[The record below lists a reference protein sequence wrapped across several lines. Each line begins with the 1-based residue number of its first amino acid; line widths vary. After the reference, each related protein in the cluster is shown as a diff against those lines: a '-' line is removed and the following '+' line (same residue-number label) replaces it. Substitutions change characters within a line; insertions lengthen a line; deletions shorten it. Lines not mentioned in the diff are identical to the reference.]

1 MYIKRKILDYLKN
14 TLKKEPAIILIGTRQ
29 VGKTTLIKKMEDD
42 LRKESKSTLYFNL
55 ELPSSLELFSAGVE
69 GFLEYLKAQ
78 GISLNSSFSE
88 YIYIFIDEFQYINNA
103 GKFLK
108 ALIDN
113 FQQIKIV
120 ASGSSS
126 VEIQKSL
133 KESLVGRK
141 RIINIYSLDFLE
153 FLYFNQIKEAEYFEN
168 IKINQAL
175 SPALCS
181 IFAQL
186 FSQFLVWGGM
196 PKVILEQDWQERRVL
211 LEEISS
217 SYLQKDIKGLI
228 GSENLAAFNKLMILL
243 AAESSSIMNL
253 HSLSNILNLSRKEL
267 ERHFFILD
275 NTFVNYL
282 ISPFY
287 ANKRKELSK
296 TKKSIFYDNGIGN
309 YLLKNLSDF
318 NNRMDKGRL
327 LESAVY
333 NEMRKNLISG
343 MQIYYWR
350 TQHQTEIDFV
360 LGWDGKMIPLEVK
373 AGPMRKLPHSLASF
387 AHIYNCPF
395 GIVVNNDNWQETVI
409 GGLKVYF
416 IPAFLSSF
424 IPSWI
429 VNKGYEN
436 TIR

>member
-141 RIINIYSLDFLE
+141 RIINKYSLDFLE
-153 FLYFNQIKEAEYFEN
+153 FLYFNQIKEAEY
-168 IKINQAL
+168 
-175 SPALCS
+175 
-181 IFAQL
+181 
-186 FSQFLVWGGM
+186 
-196 PKVILEQDWQERRVL
+196 
-211 LEEISS
+211 
-217 SYLQKDIKGLI
+217 
-228 GSENLAAFNKLMILL
+228 
-243 AAESSSIMNL
+243 
-253 HSLSNILNLSRKEL
+253 
-267 ERHFFILD
+267 
-275 NTFVNYL
+275 
-282 ISPFY
+282 
-287 ANKRKELSK
+287 
-296 TKKSIFYDNGIGN
+296 
-309 YLLKNLSDF
+309 
-318 NNRMDKGRL
+318 
-327 LESAVY
+327 
-333 NEMRKNLISG
+333 
-343 MQIYYWR
+343 
-350 TQHQTEIDFV
+350 
-360 LGWDGKMIPLEVK
+360 
-373 AGPMRKLPHSLASF
+373 
-387 AHIYNCPF
+387 
-395 GIVVNNDNWQETVI
+395 
-409 GGLKVYF
+409 
-416 IPAFLSSF
+416 
-424 IPSWI
+424 
-429 VNKGYEN
+429 
-436 TIR
+436 